1 MEQMI
6 MEGLNHAYRN
16 MAEMVAQ
23 FLPRFVA
30 MVGIILAGLLIAF
43 LLKIALRAILRL
55 AQFHKL
61 TERSGAAQIL
71 SQAQFPGP
79 TELLS
84 RFIFWIV
91 WLSFILVGISV
102 LNIAGL
108 QEEIARFFALLPQ
121 LFVAILILLVGLTA
135 ANFFSRATLL
145 GAVNANLPSPQLWS
159 GSVRYL
165 IVLLAVSM
173 ALEQIGLGKQTVLAA
188 FSILF
193 GSAMLALAIAFGLGG
208 RDVARQLLER
218 HFARTI
224 KEKEK
229 EDELSP
235 I

>member
-1 MEQMI
+1 MERMFI
-6 MEGLNHAYRN
+6 EGINHAFRN
-16 MAEMVAQ
+16 LAEMVAE
-23 FLPRFVA
+23 FLPRLVA
-30 MVGIILAGLLIAF
+30 MAAIILVGLLVAF
-43 LLKIALRAILRL
+43 LLKIGIRAILRL
-55 AQFHKL
+55 VRFHRL
-61 TERSGAAQIL
+61 TEHSGAAQML
-71 SQAQFPGP
+71 SQAQLPSP

-91 WLSFILVGISV
+91 WLCFVLIGLSV

-108 QEEIARFFALLPQ
+108 QEEIAKFFALLPQ
-121 LFVAILILLVGLTA
+121 LFVAILILLVGLAA
-135 ANFFSRATLL
+135 ANFFSRAALL

-159 GSVRYL
+159 GAVRYV

-173 ALEQIGLGKQTVLAA
+173 ALEQIGLGRETVLVA

-208 RDVARQLLER
+208 RDFARQVLER
-218 HFARTI
+218 RLARPS
-224 KEKEK
+224 KEREK

>member
-1 MEQMI
+1 MEEMFV
-6 MEGLNHAYRN
+6 EGLHHAFRN

-23 FLPRFVA
+23 FLPRLVA
-30 MVGIILAGLLIAF
+30 MAAIILFGLLVAF

-55 AQFHKL
+55 AKFHKL
-61 TERSGAAQIL
+61 TEHSGAAQFL
-71 SQAQFPGP
+71 SHAQLPSA
-79 TELLS
+79 TDLLS

-91 WLSFILVGISV
+91 WLGFILVGVSV

-108 QEEIARFFALLPQ
+108 QEEIAKFFGLLPQ
-121 LFVAILILLVGLTA
+121 LFVAILILLVGLTV
-135 ANFFSRATLL
+135 ANFFSRAALL

-159 GSVRYL
+159 GAVRYL
-165 IVLLAVSM
+165 LVILTLSM
-173 ALEQIGLGKQTVLAA
+173 ALEQIGVARTIVLAA

-193 GSAMLALAIAFGLGG
+193 GSAMLAVAIAFGMGA

-218 HFARTI
+218 RLTRGAR
-224 KEKEK
+224 EK